1 MADTLTATAP
11 ALASPSTVPG
21 APGSAPGTA
30 GTPAADTGAS
40 GPGTLRGSLGVASI
54 VFIVVA
60 AASPLGVIGGPVPLG
75 IAFGNGAGFPF
86 TFIVVSAVLL
96 FFAVGFTAA
105 TPFVRSAGAFYAY
118 VDKGLG
124 RSAGIGTAFAA
135 LLSYLA
141 LEAGVFGLFGPAL
154 DSLLQSYGLPPVPW
168 WVYAAVGFVV
178 VSVLGYLKIELSGR
192 ILGVLLIAEVAIV
205 LVLDAAVVFSGGGPE
220 GFSNGILDPT
230 QIVSGAPGFAILF
243 AILSFIGFEATAV
256 FRDETKNPDK
266 TIPKATYISLILIGV
281 FYTVSSWV
289 LITANGQSTI
299 VQNATDNAGSIL
311 ATTTEKYLGT
321 VGGHL
326 IQILFVTS
334 LFACIL
340 SFHSI
345 VSRYFFSLS
354 SKQVL
359 PAALSRPHPKHG
371 SPSLSSLVA
380 SAIVA
385 VLIIAAVLL
394 HLDPITQFY
403 TWLGGISSVGI
414 VLLLVITSVSVLA
427 IFRRNTHELS
437 RWRTVI
443 APAIGLVSLIGFL
456 VVILLNLP
464 VLVGEASY
472 GPFSY
477 GVLALLALAFAAGP
491 VVASLKKGVQLS

>member
-1 MADTLTATAP
+1 MADTLTAAASAAAP
-11 ALASPSTVPG
+11 SGTTSSAD
-21 APGSAPGTA
+21 GSAPGNSGTA
-30 GTPAADTGAS
+30 PVRGK
-40 GPGTLRGSLGVASI
+40 LRGSLGVASI

-86 TFIVVSAVLL
+86 TFIVVTAVLL

-124 RSAGIGTAFAA
+124 RSAGLGTAFAA

-178 VSVLGYLKIELSGR
+178 VSALGYLKIELSGR

-205 LVLDAAVVFSGGGPE
+205 LVLDAVVVFSGGGPE
-220 GFSNGILDPT
+220 GFSNGIIDPA

-281 FYTVSSWV
+281 FYTISSWV

-321 VGGHL
+321 VGGHI

-354 SKQVL
+354 SKNVL
-359 PAALSRPHPKHG
+359 PAALSKPHPKYG

-385 VLIIAAVLL
+385 VLVIAAVLL
-394 HLDPITQFY
+394 GLDPITQFY

-414 VLLLVITSVSVLA
+414 VLLLVITSVSVIS
-427 IFRRNTHELS
+427 IFRRNKHELS
-437 RWRTVI
+437 LWRTTI

-464 VLVGEASY
+464 VLVGEESY
-472 GPFSY
+472 GPFSF

-491 VVASLKKGVQLS
+491 VVAHFKKDAELS

>member
-21 APGSAPGTA
+21 APGSAPGAPGSAPGAPGSAPGTA
-30 GTPAADTGAS
+30 GTGAS

-230 QIVSGAPGFAILF
+230 V
-243 AILSFIGFEATAV
+243 ATDPSEDPEQDEELA
-256 FRDETKNPDK
+256 DET
-266 TIPKATYISLILIGV
+266 
-281 FYTVSSWV
+281 
-289 LITANGQSTI
+289 
-299 VQNATDNAGSIL
+299 VQPRQA
-311 ATTTEKYLGT
+311 
-321 VGGHL
+321 
-326 IQILFVTS
+326 
-334 LFACIL
+334 
-340 SFHSI
+340 
-345 VSRYFFSLS
+345 
-354 SKQVL
+354 
-359 PAALSRPHPKHG
+359 
-371 SPSLSSLVA
+371 
-380 SAIVA
+380 
-385 VLIIAAVLL
+385 
-394 HLDPITQFY
+394 
-403 TWLGGISSVGI
+403 
-414 VLLLVITSVSVLA
+414 
-427 IFRRNTHELS
+427 
-437 RWRTVI
+437 
-443 APAIGLVSLIGFL
+443 
-456 VVILLNLP
+456 
-464 VLVGEASY
+464 
-472 GPFSY
+472 
-477 GVLALLALAFAAGP
+477 
-491 VVASLKKGVQLS
+491 